1 MSFAIAYSIKRKG
14 DNGMNKI
21 KNFTGRFTAAIFAAV
36 ITLAAA
42 VCVSAEGYNTKIMN
56 SSFETP
62 NFYDVKRDYW
72 YELVQSGGTGDD
84 ISLNYGAAYLVTS
97 KNKFE
102 QITGNQFYWNTTA
115 YNNRMEI
122 ATAVGE
128 YSGESNNL
136 SSYFGYDSS
145 GNRSAAHGSQFAE
158 LVAEEESS
166 LYQTIS
172 TEPGATL
179 TWSLA
184 HRARYHTDN
193 PQKTTDSMALFI
205 GPEQSGLKKSSSTA
219 NDIFKQ
225 MALLLYANFDNMEM
239 GMAHRAVKLY
249 STAITDGMTI
259 DESCVST
266 VKTENCDQEWFCWII
281 TSDNKDWYRYS
292 DTYKVPE
299 GQNTTTLAFTALNS
313 ESDGSVSY
321 VNEGN
326 LLDDI
331 QLSVMHQLT
340 VSANEGGQG
349 VVSYTNE
356 GIIQNDSVESGTSP
370 YIRNFDEGTEVTITA
385 MPDEGYVLVG
395 AMVDGEVISA
405 SDFTENGSYKLVMN
419 SEHSV
424 SLYFA
429 KKAYVIYDP
438 NKGSF
443 NNTTAQSEYSITTA
457 LPLTQT
463 ESPLNGNKEF
473 VGWRV
478 FSDGD
483 TSAED
488 QGIFIP
494 KDHTVSYNQVYSE
507 FNITYNGS
515 AILTVPTNNDT
526 ILFVAE
532 YRNILSVQSCY
543 VGVDKKV
550 VHDDWAGGTASIQL
564 EGSDDTSTS
573 IGIYSGQRYTVTAE
587 PKPGYEFKGWYYTF
601 DDSDDKT
608 VYVIPSTD
616 KTYSGIYSLN
626 ENVTIHA
633 QFVEIAVA
641 PILNVIAED
650 EVAET
655 ELVSKGIVSTDE
667 NYTHGYGGSEY
678 GNTIATS
685 FHITR
690 DFTGTTTMPGGVW
703 TIYLPVNGTYMK
715 VPETDNRNDY
725 DHVDFSRQVVKDNT
739 NTGKSNYGTI
749 YDMKSSDDART
760 EKFSVYVGGHSNL
773 TLTDATVV
781 FGIVIDNVYAPNATA
796 GFKVESEKPADV
808 PELND
813 DNSIYTHYEED
824 GKYEHDESKLDGE
837 VVSE

>member
-1 MSFAIAYSIKRKG
+1 
-14 DNGMNKI
+14 MNKI
-21 KNFTGRFTAAIFAAV
+21 KNFTGRFTVAIFAAI

-42 VCVSAEGYNTKIMN
+42 VCVSAEEYNTKIMN

-62 NFYDVKRDYW
+62 NFYDVKKDYW
-72 YELVQSGGTGDD
+72 YELVPSGGTGNN
-84 ISLNYGAAYLVTS
+84 ISLNSGAAYLVTS

-122 ATAVGE
+122 ATAVDE
-128 YSGESNNL
+128 YGWGESNNL

-145 GNRSAAHGSQFAE
+145 VNRSAAHGSQFAE

-184 HRARYHTDN
+184 HRARYHRDN

-205 GPEQSGLKKSSSTA
+205 GPEQSGLKKRSSTA

-239 GMAHRAVKLY
+239 GMANRAVKLY
-249 STAITDGMTI
+249 SAAITDGMTI
-259 DESCVST
+259 DESCVSA
-266 VKTENCDQEWFCWII
+266 VKTENCDQEWLCWII

-292 DTYKVPE
+292 DTYKVPA

-340 VSANEGGQG
+340 VSTNEGGQG

-356 GIIQNDSVESGTSP
+356 GITQNDSVEIETSP
-370 YIRNFDEGTEVTITA
+370 YIRNFEEGTEVTISA

-405 SDFTENGSYKLVMN
+405 SDFTSNNNGSYKLVMN

-443 NNTTAQSEYSITTA
+443 SGVGNPLVNESGQSEYSINTA
-457 LPLTQT
+457 LSLTQ
-463 ESPLNGNKEF
+463 SAVPVNGNKVF

-483 TSAED
+483 RTAD
-488 QGIFIP
+488 MGVFIP
-494 KDHTVSYNQVYSE
+494 AIHQISYDQTDST
-507 FNITYNGS
+507 FTIIYNGS
-515 AILTVPTNNDT
+515 TKLTVPTNNNT

-543 VGVDKKV
+543 VGVDKEV

-616 KTYSGIYSLN
+616 KTYSGIYSFN
-626 ENVTIHA
+626 ENITIHA

-650 EVAET
+650 EEAET

-725 DHVDFSRQVVKDNT
+725 DHVDFNRQVVKDNT

-796 GFKVESEKPADV
+796 GFKVESEKPTDV

-813 DNSIYTHYEED
+813 DNSIYTHYKED